1 MESHSNHGMRSEQV
15 HKPYRIIPRRPQM
28 ATSPLE
34 VYVRFRPA
42 TRMSK
47 DLVVE
52 PNCQNIQAV
61 NPINGQK
68 LCFTYNYIF

>member
-1 MESHSNHGMRSEQV
+1 
-15 HKPYRIIPRRPQM
+15 M